1 MKPLEGIRVL
11 DLTHAHAGP
20 ICTLYLAA
28 MGAEVLKIE
37 PPWGE
42 MTRAFPPLVRGV
54 SPYFSFL
61 NRNKKGITL
70 NLKTPRGLNLFKE
83 LVRRSD
89 VVVENFSPGTMDEL
103 GIGWETLRGL
113 NPGIIFASISG
124 FGQTGPW
131 SNRRSF
137 DAIAQ
142 AASGYMWLMRD
153 SIDPDG
159 PPLLAP
165 EAIADTI
172 PGLTACVGILSALIR
187 RMRTGLGERVDVA
200 QMDSMIAVFQSIG
213 FWTMARTTFKRA
225 LAMYDIQVSGCHRT
239 RDGYVMMSIPPG
251 RMEER
256 LRELM
261 GERELTWEGVSKW
274 MAERSRAE
282 VVDLLSRAGIPV
294 APVLDL
300 DEVLANEQVKAREM
314 IVRVVSPILGEIALP
329 GFPIKFSEARGELTE
344 PAPAL
349 GQHNREVYGGL
360 LGLSEEELEELE
372 RDGVI

>member
-42 MTRAFPPLVRGV
+42 MTRAFPPLIKGV
-54 SPYFSFL
+54 SPYFAFL
-61 NRNKKGITL
+61 NRCKKGITL
-70 NLKTPRGLNLFKE
+70 NLKTQRGLEIFKE
-83 LVRRSD
+83 LVKRSD
-89 VVVENFSPGTMDEL
+89 VVVENFSPGTMEEL
-103 GIGWETLRGL
+103 GLGWETLRKL
-113 NPGIIFASISG
+113 NPGLIFASISG

-142 AASGYMWLMRD
+142 AASGYMWLMGE
-153 SIDPDG
+153 SINPDG
-159 PPLLAP
+159 PPLQAP

-172 PGLTACVGILSALIR
+172 PGLTALAGILSALI
-187 RMRTGLGERVDVA
+187 MRSKTGRGERVDVA

-213 FWTMARTTFKRA
+213 FWTMAGITFKKA
-225 LAMYDIQVSGCHRT
+225 LSMYDIQVSGCHRT
-239 RDGYVMMSIPPG
+239 RDGYVMISIPPG

-256 LRELM
+256 FKEAIGGRD
-261 GERELTWEGVSKW
+261 LTWEAVAEW
-274 MAERSRAE
+274 MAERGRDE
-282 VVDLLSRAGIPV
+282 VVEVLSRAGIPV
-294 APVLDL
+294 APVLSL
-300 DEVLANEQVKAREM
+300 EEVLTNEQAQARGMLVK
-314 IVRVVSPILGEIALP
+314 VHTSTLGDLILP
-329 GFPIKFSEARGELTE
+329 GFPIKFSEAKGELTE

-349 GQHNREVYGGL
+349 GQHNREVYGEL
-360 LGLSEEELEELE
+360 LGLSEAELEELRRE
-372 RDGVI
+372 GII